1 MYNNCPKSGEV
12 LLLKSYYEILGVDPA
27 CTASDIKKA
36 FRRKAKAYHPD
47 LKPSNRS
54 AGMMRMLIK
63 AYRTLSDPERRIM
76 YDRTHR
82 ELIYRSSF
90 DYRDFLSKRQDDPL
104 SMAKL
109 IFFDLLHHNESE
121 AVELFDGLVGEQGFD
136 LAQYLDRED
145 FMDCAFLLAEEYEK
159 GHEFRK
165 AFELFRRLVD
175 FEMDKPYFRHFFQE
189 VIDRLK
195 YLSCT
200 KLPGKIRN
208 DDLVNYLQDLVA
220 LEISPRDTAYFLKKI
235 AEIYVEEN
243 SYDLAREYLDQGL
256 KLHSKLP
263 GVKKLQSQLAYT
275 AAD

>member
-1 MYNNCPKSGEV
+1 M
-12 LLLKSYYEILGVDPA
+12 KSYYEILGVDPT
-27 CTASDIKKA
+27 CTAPDIKKA
-36 FRRKAKAYHPD
+36 FRRKAKAFHPD

-54 AGMMRMLIK
+54 AAMMRMLIK
-63 AYRTLSDPERRIM
+63 AYRVLSDPERRTM

-82 ELIYRSSF
+82 ELIHRSSF
-90 DYRDFLSKRQDDPL
+90 DYRDFLSKRQDDPV

-109 IFFDLLHHNESE
+109 IFFDLLHRNEGE
-121 AVELFDGLVGEQGFD
+121 AVELFDNLVDQQEFD
-136 LAQYLDRED
+136 LAEYLDRED
-145 FMDCAFLLAEEYEK
+145 FMDCAFLLAEEYQK
-159 GHEFRK
+159 GNEFRK
-165 AFELFRRLVD
+165 AFDLLRRLVD

-208 DDLVNYLQDLVA
+208 EDLVAYLQDLVA
-220 LEISPRDTAYFLKKI
+220 LEISAKDTAYFLKKI
-235 AEIYVEEN
+235 AEIYAEEN
-243 SYDLAREYLDQGL
+243 SYELAREYLDQGL

-263 GVKKLQSQLAYT
+263 GVKKLQTQLT